1 MLQGF
6 PLRRLVG
13 LFTTASLLATSPLAQ
28 AGACYANN
36 DEAGVFASVS
46 EDGKGMTRELWASY
60 VEQMNGSQ
68 RTVARCYQR
77 AMQREPDLAKG
88 NKQIRFGIE
97 VDAEGKVARVAV
109 LKSDYNDG
117 MLHACLGEMVCGFK
131 LQATGEAR
139 KFIQPFGMDT
149 RYRQPEKMDDFR
161 DARKL

>member
-1 MLQGF
+1 MQGF

-13 LFTTASLLATSPLAQ
+13 LITAVSLLAATPLAQ
-28 AGACYANN
+28 AQACYASN
-36 DEAGVFASVS
+36 DEAGVFASVG
-46 EDGKGMTRELWASY
+46 EDGKGMTRELWSSY
-60 VEQMNGSQ
+60 VDQMNGSQ

-77 AMQREPDLAKG
+77 AMQREADIAKG
-88 NKQIRFGIE
+88 SKQIKFGIA
-97 VDAEGKVARVAV
+97 VDADGKVTRVAV

-149 RYRQPEKMDDFR
+149 RYRLPEKMDDFR

>member
-13 LFTTASLLATSPLAQ
+13 LFTTASLLVTPALAR
-28 AGACYANN
+28 AEACYANN

-46 EDGKGMTRELWASY
+46 EDGKGMTRELWTSY
-60 VEQMNGSQ
+60 VEQMNGAQ

-77 AMQREPDLAKG
+77 AMQREADIAKG
-88 NKQIRFGIE
+88 RKQVMFGIA
-97 VDAEGKVARVAV
+97 VDAEGKVVRVAV
-109 LKSDYNDG
+109 LRSDYNDG

-139 KFIQPFGMDT
+139 KFIQPFGMET
-149 RYRQPEKMDDFR
+149 RYRRPEQMEDFR